1 MSLCVYAPLADG
13 IPTGLPAQPRQPKAP
28 HFFPL
33 PRQRVGH
40 PHRPRLFSSA
50 ASAPGRHN
58 SPGSWHRHRL
68 GQRRPISQRAKPWPR
83 TVRTRRQLARIS
95 LHSKPP
101 FFSLRSFSSLR
112 SPASSSP
119 PCTSAWALAFIY
131 FRSPY
136 PRSSIPSVRL
146 TPLLP
151 AISTRSAF
159 CFSFFSPLASHL

>member
-28 HFFPL
+28 YFSPL

-101 FFSLRSFSSLR
+101 FSSLR
-112 SPASSSP
+112 SPP
-119 PCTSAWALAFIY
+119 H
-131 FRSPY
+131 
-136 PRSSIPSVRL
+136 V
-146 TPLLP
+146 LLP
-151 AISTRSAF
+151 GRWRLFISEAHIPAAQSLPFASPRCSQPF
-159 CFSFFSPLASHL
+159 LPGPPFVFPFFLPLASHL